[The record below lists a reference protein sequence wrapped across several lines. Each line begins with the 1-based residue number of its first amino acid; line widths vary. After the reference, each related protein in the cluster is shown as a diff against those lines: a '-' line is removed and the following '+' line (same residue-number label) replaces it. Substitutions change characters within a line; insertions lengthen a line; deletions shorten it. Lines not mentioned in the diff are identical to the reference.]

1 MEFLKTFNTSHRGK
15 RSCLASLVIDN
26 SNSQLRIRIYDKTM
40 FFDTVG
46 IIENGLGVVLKKRST
61 DSTDITT
68 KYILRKI
75 HFTESDIPVNL
86 QATGYTFEI
95 EGVKKSDTEYVFCWK
110 DAKMVK

>member
-26 SNSQLRIRIYDKTM
+26 SKNQLRIRIYDKTM

-68 KYILRKI
+68 KYIFRKI
-75 HFTESDIPVNL
+75 HFTELDIPVNL

-95 EGVKKSDTEYVFCWK
+95 EGVKKSDTEYVFLWK